1 MLLYNVRIALKSLR
15 RSPILT
21 ALIVGGIMLGITVST
36 MFSTIRHSFAKD
48 PIPSKSGNLY
58 YVRLDSWDPAR
69 PYVPEDPSKLPT
81 QIPYR
86 DAVELMKSSI
96 PVRQGGM
103 FKSLQWIGAGAKNA
117 RPDKVQVRMCTAD
130 FFTMFDVPFRYGS
143 GWDKKTDEG
152 PEPVVVLSSEEND
165 KLFGGDNSV
174 GKTVHVGDRDF
185 KVVGVTDHWAP
196 SIKFYDLTQQ
206 WIQPPEPVYMPLNFM
221 RPMQIRTA
229 GNSDGWRSPP
239 GPGFD
244 GFLASDICWIQYWAE
259 LPSEAKQREYQD
271 WLAAYVLEQ
280 KKTGRFGRPLNNK
293 VTPLREW
300 MVEQGVVPEEARA
313 MSVVSILFLAVCALN
328 LMGLLLGKF
337 LARSAEVGVRRA
349 LGARR
354 VDIFL
359 QHIIE
364 CELVGLLGGALGIVL
379 SIGGLAVVNGWMKT
393 LMTRGDFFRVDLPMT
408 LLAVGLSLLAGLIA
422 GVYPAWRICRIAP
435 AVHLKVQ

>member
-1 MLLYNVRIALKSLR
+1 MILYNVRIALKSLR
-15 RSPILT
+15 RSPVLT

-36 MFSTIRHSFAKD
+36 MFSTIKHSFAKD
-48 PIPSKSGNLY
+48 PIPSKSGSLY

-69 PYVPEDPSKLPT
+69 PYVPDHPSMPPT

-86 DAVELMKSSI
+86 D
-96 PVRQGGM
+96 M
-103 FKSLQWIGAGAKNA
+103 FKAQQWVSAGAKDA
-117 RPDKVQVRMCTAD
+117 RPEKLLVRMCPAD
-130 FFTMFDVPFRYGS
+130 FFPMFDVPFLYGS
-143 GWDKKTDEG
+143 GWDRKADEG

-165 KLFGGDNSV
+165 KLFGGANSV
-174 GKTVHVGDRDF
+174 GKTVHVGGRDF
-185 KVVGVTDHWAP
+185 KVVGVTDHWRP

-206 WIQPPEPVYMPLNFM
+206 WIQPPEPVYMPLNFV
-221 RPMQIRTA
+221 RPMEIRTA

-239 GPGFD
+239 GTGFE
-244 GFLASDICWIQYWAE
+244 GFLASDVCWIQYWAE
-259 LPSEAKQREYQD
+259 LPSETKLREYQD

-337 LARSAEVGVRRA
+337 LARAAEVGVRRA

-354 VDIFL
+354 IDIFL
-359 QHIIE
+359 QHLIE
-364 CELVGLLGGALGIVL
+364 CELVGLLGGALGIAL
-379 SIGGLAVVNGWMKT
+379 SIGGLALVNGT
-393 LMTRGDFFRVDLPMT
+393 FQHHPHDRSSGFRSNGET
-408 LLAVGLSLLAGLIA
+408 HI
-422 GVYPAWRICRIAP
+422 
-435 AVHLKVQ
+435 